1 MSKHDLKGIDT
12 GKVGNNKFVDYTFE
26 DYQKDLGLTR
36 EGTIKELERGGY
48 NIRDFVPVMPTV
60 QRADNFLSK
69 FGIPVPTPLGVQS
82 LKVGLP
88 STSELE
94 IDNRGL
100 LVAKDRPKNLAGGL
114 AGIADIFTG
123 QLFDFDK
130 RGGNPLYGLT
140 GNNVSLQ
147 GYGQKFDGNYELP
160 TSLKETLALQDKAKK
175 EKESKDPVDNIPEI
189 IKAEKDYEKE
199 MAPFRRKGRILDSAL
214 EFLNYTLTSPKIL
227 SDLRRESDY
236 VQNRLLQAELRKQSF
251 PNAVQSRMLA
261 GSTGFATEAEA
272 IAKQQQAATELAKAG
287 VRTPTATFSA

>member
-1 MSKHDLKGIDT
+1 MDT
-12 GKVGNNKFVDYTFE
+12 GKIGGNKYVDYTFE

-36 EGTIKELERGGY
+36 EGAKKELERGKY
-48 NIRDFVPVMPTV
+48 DIKDFVPVMPTV

-69 FGIPVPTPLGVQS
+69 FGIPMPTPLGVQS

-100 LVAKDRPKNLAGGL
+100 LVAKDRPKGLAGGL

-130 RGGNPLYGLT
+130 RGGNPLYGFT

-160 TSLKETLALQDKAKK
+160 TSLKETLAMQDKAKK
-175 EKESKDPVDNIPEI
+175 EKESKDPVDNIDKI
-189 IKAEKDYEKE
+189 LKAEKDYQKE
-199 MAPFRRKGRILDSAL
+199 MSLFNRGQRVFDAGL
-214 EFLNYTLTSPKIL
+214 EFLNYALTSPKIFK
-227 SDLRRESDY
+227 DLREQTDY
-236 VQNRLLQAELRKQSF
+236 AVRRGLQAELRRQSM
-251 PNAVQSRMLA
+251 PDAIQARTLA
-261 GSTGFATEAEA
+261 ASQGFATEAQA
-272 IAKQQQAATELAKAG
+272 MAKQQEAATELAKAG
-287 VRTPTATFSA
+287 IRPSTATFSA

>member
-1 MSKHDLKGIDT
+1 MDT
-12 GKVGNNKFVDYTFE
+12 GKIGGNKYVDYTFE
-26 DYQKDLGLTR
+26 DYRKDLGLTR
-36 EGTIKELERGGY
+36 EGAIKELERGGY
-48 NIRDFVPVMPTV
+48 NIKDFVPVMPTV

-69 FGIPVPTPLGVQS
+69 VGIPVPTPLGVQP

-88 STSELE
+88 SSSELE

-100 LVAKDRPKNLAGGL
+100 LVAKDRPKNLAGSL

-160 TSLKETLALQDKAKK
+160 TSLKETLAMQEKAKK
-175 EKESKDPVDNIPEI
+175 EKESKDPLDNVDKI

-199 MAPFRRKGRILDSAL
+199 MAPFRRGQRIQDAAL
-214 EFLNYTLTSPKIL
+214 EFLNYALTSPKIFK
-227 SDLRRESDY
+227 DLRRETDY
-236 VQNRLLQAELRKQSF
+236 AVRRGLQAELRRQSM
-251 PNAVQSRMLA
+251 PDAVQARMLA
-261 GSTGFATEAEA
+261 GSTGFATEAAA
-272 IAKQQQAATELAKAG
+272 IAKQQEAATELAKAG
-287 VRTPTATFSA
+287 IRPSTATFSA

>member
-1 MSKHDLKGIDT
+1 MDT
-12 GKVGNNKFVDYTFE
+12 GKIGGNKYVDYTFE
-26 DYQKDLGLTR
+26 DYRKDLGLTR
-36 EGTIKELERGGY
+36 EGAIKELERGGY
-48 NIRDFVPVMPTV
+48 NIKDFVPVMPTV

-69 FGIPVPTPLGVQS
+69 VGIPVPTPLGVQP

-88 STSELE
+88 PTSELE

-100 LVAKDRPKNLAGGL
+100 LVAKDRPKNFAGGL

-175 EKESKDPVDNIPEI
+175 EKESKDPLDNMDKIL
-189 IKAEKDYEKE
+189 KAEKDYQKE
-199 MAPFRRKGRILDSAL
+199 MAPFNRRQRIFDAGL
-214 EFLNYTLTSPKIL
+214 EFLNYALTSPKIFK
-227 SDLRRESDY
+227 DLRRETDY
-236 VQNRLLQAELRKQSF
+236 AVRRGLQAELRRQSM
-251 PNAVQSRMLA
+251 PDAVQARMLA
-261 GSTGFATEAEA
+261 GSTGFATEAA
-272 IAKQQQAATELAKAG
+272 AMAKQQEAATELAKAG
-287 VRTPTATFSA
+287 IRTPTATFSA

>member
-1 MSKHDLKGIDT
+1 MDT
-12 GKVGNNKFVDYTFE
+12 SKVGGNKYVDYTFE
-26 DYQKDLGLTR
+26 DYRKDLGLTR
-36 EGTIKELERGGY
+36 EGAIKELERGRY
-48 NIRDFVPVMPTV
+48 DIKDFVPVMPTV

-100 LVAKDRPKNLAGGL
+100 LVAKDRPKGLAGGL

-130 RGGNPLYGLT
+130 RGGSPLYGLT
-140 GNNVSLQ
+140 GDNVSLQ

-160 TSLKETLALQDKAKK
+160 TSLKETLAMQDKAKK
-175 EKESKDPVDNIPEI
+175 EKESKNPLDNIEKI
-189 IKAEKDYEKE
+189 VKAEKDYQKE
-199 MAPFRRKGRILDSAL
+199 MAPFNRRQRVLDSAM

-227 SDLRRESDY
+227 SDLRKESDY

-272 IAKQQQAATELAKAG
+272 IAKQQEAATELAKAG
-287 VRTPTATFSA
+287 IRPSTATFSA

>member
-12 GKVGNNKFVDYTFE
+12 GKIGGNKFVDYTFKY
-26 DYQKDLGLTR
+26 YQKDLGLTR

-48 NIRDFVPVMPTV
+48 NVRDFVPVMPTV
-60 QRADNFLSK
+60 HRADNFLSK
-69 FGIPVPTPLGVQS
+69 FGVPVPTPLGVQS

-94 IDNRGL
+94 IDRRGL
-100 LVAKDRPKNLAGGL
+100 LVGKDRPKGLAGGL

-160 TSLKETLALQDKAKK
+160 TSLKETLAMQEKAKK
-175 EKESKDPVDNIPEI
+175 EKESKDPVDNIDKI
-189 IKAEKDYEKE
+189 VKAEVDYQKK
-199 MAPFRRKGRILDSAL
+199 MAPFNRKQRVLDSAM
-214 EFLNYTLTSPKIL
+214 EFLN
-227 SDLRRESDY
+227 
-236 VQNRLLQAELRKQSF
+236 
-251 PNAVQSRMLA
+251 
-261 GSTGFATEAEA
+261 
-272 IAKQQQAATELAKAG
+272 
-287 VRTPTATFSA
+287 

>member
-1 MSKHDLKGIDT
+1 MSKHDLKGMDT
-12 GKVGNNKFVDYTFE
+12 GKIGGNKYVDYTFE

-36 EGTIKELERGGY
+36 EGAIKELERGGY
-48 NIRDFVPVMPTV
+48 NIRDFVPKMPTV

-69 FGIPVPTPLGVQS
+69 FGIPVPTPLGVQP

-160 TSLKETLALQDKAKK
+160 TSLKETLAMQDKAKK
-175 EKESKDPVDNIPEI
+175 EKESKNPVDNIPEI
-189 IKAEKDYEKE
+189 IKAEKDYQKE
-199 MAPFRRKGRILDSAL
+199 MAPFNRRQRVLDSAM

-251 PNAVQSRMLA
+251 PNAVQARMLA
-261 GSTGFATEAEA
+261 GSTGFKAEAEG
-272 IAKQQQAATELAKAG
+272 IAEQTKAAAELAKAG
-287 VRTPTATFSA
+287 LRPPTATFSV

>member
-1 MSKHDLKGIDT
+1 MDT
-12 GKVGNNKFVDYTFE
+12 SKVGGNKYVDYTFE
-26 DYQKDLGLTR
+26 DYRKDLGLTR
-36 EGTIKELERGGY
+36 EGAIKELERGRY
-48 NIRDFVPVMPTV
+48 DIKDFVPIIPTV
-60 QRADNFLSK
+60 KRADNFLSK
-69 FGIPVPTPLGVQS
+69 FGVPVPTPLGVQS

-147 GYGQKFDGNYELP
+147 GYGQKFDGNYQLP
-160 TSLKETLALQDKAKK
+160 TSLKETLAMQDKAKK
-175 EKESKDPVDNIPEI
+175 EKESKNPVDNIPEI
-189 IKAEKDYEKE
+189 IKAEKDYQKE
-199 MAPFRRKGRILDSAL
+199 MAPFNRRQRVLDSAM

-236 VQNRLLQAELRKQSF
+236 VQNRLLQAKLRSQAF
-251 PNAVQSRMLA
+251 PNEVQRRMA
-261 GSTGFATEAEA
+261 TGSAAFATEADA
-272 IAKQQQAATELAKAG
+272 IARQNTSAFEGAAKGLREPK
-287 VRTPTATFSA
+287 ATFSV

>member
-1 MSKHDLKGIDT
+1 MDT
-12 GKVGNNKFVDYTFE
+12 GKVGGNKYVDYTFE
-26 DYQKDLGLTR
+26 DYRKDLGLTR
-36 EGTIKELERGGY
+36 KGAIKELERGGY

-69 FGIPVPTPLGVQS
+69 FGVPVPTPLGVQS

-160 TSLKETLALQDKAKK
+160 TSLKETLAMQEKAKK
-175 EKESKDPVDNIPEI
+175 EKESKDPLDNIDKI
-189 IKAEKDYEKE
+189 LKAEKDYQKE
-199 MAPFRRKGRILDSAL
+199 MAPFNRRQRVLDSAM

-251 PNAVQSRMLA
+251 PDAVQRRMLQ
-261 GSTGFATEAEA
+261 GSTAFATEADA
-272 IAKQQQAATELAKAG
+272 IARQNTSAFEGAAKGL
-287 VRTPTATFSA
+287 RTPTATFSV

>member
-12 GKVGNNKFVDYTFE
+12 GKVGGNKFVDYTFE
-26 DYQKDLGLTR
+26 DYQKDLGLSR
-36 EGTIKELERGGY
+36 KGAIKELERGGY
-48 NIRDFVPVMPTV
+48 NISDFVPVIPTV
-60 QRADNFLSK
+60 KRADNFLSK
-69 FGIPVPTPLGVQS
+69 FGIPMPTPLGVQA

-94 IDNRGL
+94 IDRRGL
-100 LVAKDRPKNLAGGL
+100 LVGKDRPKGLAGGL

-160 TSLKETLALQDKAKK
+160 TSLKETLAMQDKAKK
-175 EKESKDPVDNIPEI
+175 EKESKNPVDNIPEI
-189 IKAEKDYEKE
+189 IKAEKDYQKE
-199 MAPFRRKGRILDSAL
+199 MAPFNRRQRVLDSAM

-251 PNAVQSRMLA
+251 PNAVQTRMVA

-287 VRTPTATFSA
+287 IRTPTATFSA